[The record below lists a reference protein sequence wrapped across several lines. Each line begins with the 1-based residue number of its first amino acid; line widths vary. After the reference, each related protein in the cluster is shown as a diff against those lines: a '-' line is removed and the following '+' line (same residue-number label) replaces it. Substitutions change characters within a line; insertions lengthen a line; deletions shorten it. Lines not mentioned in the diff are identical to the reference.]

1 MFKTKKG
8 EKMAEQTNSMADGR
22 FCTYE
27 NGKRVNHK
35 KTVHAL
41 LQQCM
46 DQGLTV
52 AEARFVLNTAMSCLN
67 SEVNKA
73 LLNTVLTLSP
83 DFIDE

>member
-1 MFKTKKG
+1 
-8 EKMAEQTNSMADGR
+8 MAEETNSMADRR
-22 FCTYE
+22 FYTYE

-52 AEARFVLNTAMSCLN
+52 SDTRFVLNAAISCLN
-67 SEVNKA
+67 SEVNKSP
-73 LLNTVLTLSP
+73 LSTVLTALP
-83 DFIDE
+83 DFSDE

>member
-1 MFKTKKG
+1 
-8 EKMAEQTNSMADGR
+8 MAEETSWMKDRR

-27 NGKRVNHK
+27 NGKHVNHK

-52 AEARFVLNTAMSCLN
+52 SDTRFVLSTAISCLN
-67 SEVNKA
+67 SEVDKA
-73 LLNTVLTLSP
+73 PLNTVLTLSP
-83 DFIDE
+83 DFVDE

>member
-1 MFKTKKG
+1 
-8 EKMAEQTNSMADGR
+8 MAEETSWMKDRR

-35 KTVHAL
+35 KTVHVL

-52 AEARFVLNTAMSCLN
+52 GGCHVCPEHGYKL
-67 SEVNKA
+67 
-73 LLNTVLTLSP
+73 P
-83 DFIDE
+83 